1 MYIHV
6 LSMITVIGYP
16 LCALNY
22 WIFQSDFTLSEVK
35 RQKQRGMAKGLR
47 RQPWHSGKV
56 AYHVQQT
63 TTSVGSRV
71 TQVQLRPVAIYLMAM
86 PDYDWGSVLLGSTTR
101 KGLQV
106 MHQCF
111 PHVCNHQC
119 TSSKCGS
126 SHSKKPWKTSP
137 RILKRSRSFFGCVD
151 KKCRPTVCTNS
162 GSYPTPKL
170 RLSGCVQQGFVS
182 LQVLVTNSMKL
193 QNLPRKM
200 CICAEPFTSRVLHC
214 HYSFLTSIQ

>member
-1 MYIHV
+1 MYY
-6 LSMITVIGYP
+6 LWLIGHP

-137 RILKRSRSFFGCVD
+137 RILKRSRSFFGSWIKSAD
-151 KKCRPTVCTNS
+151 QPSAQTAALIR
-162 GSYPTPKL
+162 L
-170 RLSGCVQQGFVS
+170 RSSACQRDACSRALFHCKS
-182 LQVLVTNSMKL
+182 L
-193 QNLPRKM
+193 
-200 CICAEPFTSRVLHC
+200 
-214 HYSFLTSIQ
+214 